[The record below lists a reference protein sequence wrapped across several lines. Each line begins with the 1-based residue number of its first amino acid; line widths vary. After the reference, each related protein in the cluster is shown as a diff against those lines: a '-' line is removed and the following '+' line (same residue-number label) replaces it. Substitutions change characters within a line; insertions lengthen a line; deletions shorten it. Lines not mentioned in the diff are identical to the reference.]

1 MAWNYNVWA
10 PKIMETN
17 EMNPGKYEKNS
28 LKIHKMT
35 FKAKLKLR

>member
-17 EMNPGKYEKNS
+17 EMKIGKYEKNS
-28 LKIHKMT
+28 LKIYKMV
-35 FKAKLKLR
+35 FKAKLKSR